1 MESRGAASQCRNHDR
16 PAELTGG
23 EPLAESGGRTGG
35 EAGGGKSYW
44 LDEPRNVTKL
54 VWALFIIC
62 AGLVFADGFYEKH
75 PLVAI
80 EYLFGFYG
88 IYGFVGCV
96 ALVLAAK
103 WLRTVVMRPED
114 YYDKDD

>member
-1 MESRGAASQCRNHDR
+1 MTDHPHGRT
-16 PAELTGG
+16 TG
-23 EPLAESGGRTGG
+23 ESGGESGG
-35 EAGGGKSYW
+35 EKSYW

-54 VWALFIIC
+54 VWALFAVC
-62 AGLVFADGFYEKH
+62 AGLFFADGFYEKH
-75 PLVAI
+75 PEVAV

-103 WLRTVVMRPED
+103 WLRTIVMRPED